1 MSKTTFLQKLSHAK
15 TSWATV
21 KGCLMSSRVHHS
33 SHQTSAELLCN
44 CKDCSLCP
52 ASNACLP
59 PICLSRSGSLRT
71 FRDSGNSLPTS
82 PCHTSCVKTTQHRF
96 SSRLKSA
103 SSKLERSRW
112 TQMTCCHPTTEG
124 TATFLH
130 LL

>member
-1 MSKTTFLQKLSHAK
+1 MSKTTFLRKLSLAK

-21 KGCLMSSRVHHS
+21 KGYLVSSRVHLS
-33 SHQTSAELLCN
+33 SRQTSAELLCN
-44 CKDCSLCP
+44 CKDCYLFP

-82 PCHTSCVKTTQHRF
+82 PCHTSCVKATQHRF

-112 TQMTCCHPTTEG
+112 TQKTCCPPTTEG

-130 LL
+130 SL